1 MEPWLGI
8 AVIITDGLHAVC
20 MIQACPIR
28 MMVTI
33 LIHVSL
39 YKSIDL
45 TRQVITWDALPHIKC
60 KCNRNLQM
68 HTAMLTSTSEAKP
81 CRMEVPLSGISPK
94 FWHNSTLP
102 ACLHAFVREP
112 ANSTQLYEH
121 RVKLIC
127 AGMLLNFAAAAV

>member
-20 MIQACPIR
+20 MIQACSIR

-39 YKSIDL
+39 YKSINL
-45 TRQVITWDALPHIKC
+45 TRQVITWDALRDIKF

-68 HTAMLTSTSEAKP
+68 RTAMLTSTSEAKP
-81 CRMEVPLSGISPK
+81 CRTEVPLSGISSK
-94 FWHNSTLP
+94 FWHNTTLP
-102 ACLHAFVREP
+102 AGLHAFVREP

-121 RVKLIC
+121 RVKLMC
-127 AGMLLNFAAAAV
+127 AGILMYFAAAVV